1 MSNQSNQSLEAI
13 IAFSAA
19 ATALKHRGGP
29 AATESSCKKE
39 KKKKKGGHRLFVFR
53 HALATVHMSCT
64 CLFHQQ
70 SGGGKNASPVLRKSS
85 GQGLFGNSHV
95 V

>member
-1 MSNQSNQSLEAI
+1 MSNQSNQSFEAI

-19 ATALKHRGGP
+19 AAALKYRGGP
-29 AATESSCKKE
+29 AATESSCKK
-39 KKKKKGGHRLFVFR
+39 KKGQRLFVF
-53 HALATVHMSCT
+53 HHDLATVHMSCT

-70 SGGGKNASPVLRKSS
+70 SSGGKNASPVLRKSS